1 MATDFAAEG
10 LLEGL
15 EGSARDA
22 RLELLQRLEGEGV
35 DPDELRRASQE
46 GRLALIPVERILNGD
61 SPRYTL
67 REVSDASDVEEEF
80 LARYWRAVGMTAA
93 EPDDAIYLDD
103 DMDAAKRIGALRA
116 AGLTDDSILEIARVV
131 SNGLNPVA
139 ITIASVFAASYLE
152 EGDDEVRLA
161 ERYAQATENL
171 LPLIGPALE
180 HGLMVQNRA
189 LIRQASAIG
198 SSLAQGR
205 LPDATEVTIAFADLV
220 DFTKLGE
227 SVDAGSLGAVAARLE
242 DLTRGVVNPPVRLVK
257 TIGDEVMLQSTDT
270 VALLDATLA
279 LLDAADA
286 EEDDFPQISVGMAR
300 GEAISRGGDW
310 FGHPVNL
317 ASRVTSTARPG
328 SVLVTEEVKD
338 AAGED
343 DYTYSFAGE
352 RRLKGVHEPQ
362 KLFRA
367 RRRDGDAPGESK
379 R

>member
-22 RLELLQRLEGEGV
+22 RLELLRRLEGEGV

-61 SPRYTL
+61 SSRYTL
-67 REVSDASDVEEEF
+67 REISDASDVEQAF
-80 LARYWRAVGMTAA
+80 LERYWRAVGMTSA
-93 EPDDAIYLDD
+93 EPDDPVYLEDD
-103 DMDAAKRIGALRA
+103 LEAAKRIGALRE

-139 ITIASVFAASYLE
+139 VTIASVFAASYLE

-161 ERYAQATENL
+161 ERYAQATEDL
-171 LPLIGPALE
+171 LPLIGPALD

-242 DLTRGVVNPPVRLVK
+242 ELTREVVNPPVRLVK

-270 VALLDATLA
+270 VALLEATLA

-286 EEDDFPQISVGMAR
+286 QEDDFPQISVGMAR

-352 RRLKGVHEPQ
+352 RRLKGVNEPQ

-367 RRRDGDAPGESK
+367 RRSQGDD
-379 R
+379 

>member
-1 MATDFAAEG
+1 MATDFEADG

-15 EGSARDA
+15 EGQARAA
-22 RLELLQRLEGEGV
+22 RLELLRRLESEGV

-46 GRLALIPVERILNGD
+46 GRLALVPVERILSGD
-61 SPRYTL
+61 SARYTL
-67 REVSDASDVEEEF
+67 TEISERSDVDVDF
-80 LARYWRAVGMTAA
+80 LERYWRAVGMTSAG
-93 EPDDAIYLDD
+93 PDEALYLEDD
-103 DMDAAKRIGALRA
+103 LDAAKRIGALRA
-116 AGLTDDSILEIARVV
+116 AGLTDDSILEIVRVV

-139 ITIASVFAASYLE
+139 LTIASVFAASYLE

-161 ERYAQATENL
+161 ERYAQATEDL

-189 LIRQASAIG
+189 LLRQASAIG

-205 LPDATEVTIAFADLV
+205 LPDSTEVAIAFADLV

-242 DLTRGVVNPPVRLVK
+242 EMTREVVAPPVRLVK

-270 VALLDATLA
+270 GALLGVVLA

-286 EEDDFPQISVGMAR
+286 QEDGFPQISVGMAR
-300 GEAISRGGDW
+300 GAAISRGGDW

-317 ASRVTSTARPG
+317 ASRVTDTARPG
-328 SVLVTEEVKD
+328 SVLVTEEVKE
-338 AAGED
+338 AAGEAA
-343 DYTYSFAGE
+343 YTYSFAGD
-352 RRLKGVHEPQ
+352 RKLKGVKDPQ

-367 RRRDGDAPGESK
+367 RRVPDAD
-379 R
+379 